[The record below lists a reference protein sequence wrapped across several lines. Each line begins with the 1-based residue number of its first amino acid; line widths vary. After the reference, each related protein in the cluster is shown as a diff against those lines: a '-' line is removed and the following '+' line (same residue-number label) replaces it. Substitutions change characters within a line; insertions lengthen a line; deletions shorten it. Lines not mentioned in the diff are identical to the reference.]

1 MNPLPH
7 RHRCC
12 LDCRQQSRH
21 RWHCSRHCISTV
33 FVPTAICSWG
43 ASSIEPAAANRRGLD
58 CCQQSRHKW
67 WWPRRHRRIATA
79 FVLAAICSW
88 GAGDT
93 GVAAAA
99 ASPPPSSRLL
109 SAVVAHL
116 ISQSPLHLTAFVS
129 TAICSWGAGGIEP
142 AAASP
147 PLLSRLPSAVAAQ
160 VALQPPLH
168 IHGLRPD
175 CDLQLGRIW
184 HRNRRRIATAVV
196 STAVSSC
203 ATNGGDIAAASPLP
217 SSLLLSAVEAQV
229 PSPRPSHHHRRSS
242 TAVDSCDKN
251 GFEEISLD
259 SVGISRNLLESV
271 GIGLSHS
278 ESVRIREWRAL
289 TTTGWEEGRSVGM
302 NLLIRRYQLLPR
314 ARASRSA

>member
-43 ASSIEPAAANRRGLD
+43 ASGIE
-58 CCQQSRHKW
+58 
-67 WWPRRHRRIATA
+67 T
-79 FVLAAICSW
+79 
-88 GAGDT
+88 
-93 GVAAAA
+93 AA
-99 ASPPPSSRLL
+99 ASPPPWSRLL
-109 SAVVAHL
+109 SAVAPRMVV
-116 ISQSPLHLTAFVS
+116 I
-129 TAICSWGAGGIEP
+129 
-142 AAASP
+142 SP
-147 PLLSRLPSAVAAQ
+147 P
-160 VALQPPLH
+160 
-168 IHGLRPD
+168 
-175 CDLQLGRIW
+175 
-184 HRNRRRIATAVV
+184 HRHCRRRY
-196 STAVSSC
+196 C
-203 ATNGGDIAAASPLP
+203 CQQL
-217 SSLLLSAVEAQV
+217 
-229 PSPRPSHHHRRSS
+229 RRRSYRRCRRITTAGRS
-242 TAVDSCDKN
+242 TAVDSCDRD

>member
-43 ASSIEPAAANRRGLD
+43 
-58 CCQQSRHKW
+58 
-67 WWPRRHRRIATA
+67 
-79 FVLAAICSW
+79 
-88 GAGDT
+88 
-93 GVAAAA
+93 
-99 ASPPPSSRLL
+99 
-109 SAVVAHL
+109 
-116 ISQSPLHLTAFVS
+116 
-129 TAICSWGAGGIEP
+129 
-142 AAASP
+142 
-147 PLLSRLPSAVAAQ
+147 
-160 VALQPPLH
+160 
-168 IHGLRPD
+168 
-175 CDLQLGRIW
+175 RIW
-184 HRNRRRIATAVV
+184 HRTRRRIATAVV

-242 TAVDSCDKN
+242 TAVNSCDKN

>member
-1 MNPLPH
+1 MVLNPLPH

-43 ASSIEPAAANRRGLD
+43 ASGIE
-58 CCQQSRHKW
+58 
-67 WWPRRHRRIATA
+67 T
-79 FVLAAICSW
+79 
-88 GAGDT
+88 
-93 GVAAAA
+93 AA
-99 ASPPPSSRLL
+99 ASPPPWSRLL
-109 SAVVAHL
+109 SAVAPRMVVTPPHRHRRHTA
-116 ISQSPLHLTAFVS
+116 TAFVS
-129 TAICSWGAGGIEP
+129 TA
-142 AAASP
+142 
-147 PLLSRLPSAVAAQ
+147 
-160 VALQPPLH
+160 
-168 IHGLRPD
+168 D
-175 CDLQLGRIW
+175 
-184 HRNRRRIATAVV
+184 
-196 STAVSSC
+196 SSC
-203 ATNGGDIAAASPLP
+203 GAGDIAAASPLP

-242 TAVDSCDKN
+242 TAVNSCDKN

>member
-1 MNPLPH
+1 M
-7 RHRCC
+7 
-12 LDCRQQSRH
+12 
-21 RWHCSRHCISTV
+21 
-33 FVPTAICSWG
+33 
-43 ASSIEPAAANRRGLD
+43 
-58 CCQQSRHKW
+58 
-67 WWPRRHRRIATA
+67 
-79 FVLAAICSW
+79 
-88 GAGDT
+88 
-93 GVAAAA
+93 
-99 ASPPPSSRLL
+99 
-109 SAVVAHL
+109 

-242 TAVDSCDKN
+242 TAVDSCDIKWLRRN
-251 GFEEISLD
+251 QLGFSRNQSESAGIGRNRSESF
-259 SVGISRNLLESV
+259 GISQDPRMEGPHHDGMGGRKV
-271 GIGLSHS
+271 GWYEPPHPSLS
-278 ESVRIREWRAL
+278 IA
-289 TTTGWEEGRSVGM
+289 TTRPCFAQRVT
-302 NLLIRRYQLLPR
+302 
-314 ARASRSA
+314 

>member
-1 MNPLPH
+1 VAQLRPPPH
-7 RHRCC
+7 R
-12 LDCRQQSRH
+12 
-21 RWHCSRHCISTV
+21 
-33 FVPTAICSWG
+33 
-43 ASSIEPAAANRRGLD
+43 RR
-58 CCQQSRHKW
+58 
-67 WWPRRHRRIATA
+67 RRIATA
-79 FVLAAICSW
+79 VVPTAVGSCAA
-88 GAGDT
+88 A